1 MPFEETREQQQ
12 IYNLFRSCIYICLII
27 ELVVNVPIAPDDA
40 FVSMFVRIIS
50 SINVFNTV
58 GSAKIAEFVCVLI
71 TCIGTTAKK
80 SLKFNVRNMVVFP
93 VVTGE
98 FLLACA
104 LSFYSADWG
113 NDGLGRSDKPVG
125 ICGMF
130 CTRCHVHPSGA

>member
-80 SLKFNVRNMVVFP
+80 SLKFNVRNMVVFLWLP
-93 VVTGE
+93 GE

-104 LSFYSADWG
+104 LSFILPIG
-113 NDGLGRSDKPVG
+113 GE
-125 ICGMF
+125 
-130 CTRCHVHPSGA
+130 